1 MIAIRVNIS
10 PEIGIGHLVR
20 TSHIAKEFQLQDE
33 ETLFVLN
40 KKEESVE
47 PFLKDFLV
55 VELYNEYCTIRE
67 SQDATL
73 TLSFLKNYDIHT
85 VIVDSYDLNE
95 TWEKIVAANGYKI
108 VAIDDMQRKH
118 CCDFIVDQKW
128 TGIKETYNRYNDL
141 TPPNCTRLLGPA
153 YTLLNP
159 QYKYVENPD
168 TKKLTVLFS
177 LGGGGDLSIFNDI
190 IKNLLDDKK
199 LDINIWVILGPL
211 SYNHHKIIELKKKHS
226 NLKII
231 QNEKNLCAYYK
242 RTSLFI
248 GALGTSFYETSFFK
262 IPVLSFSIAPNQ
274 ESDVTYLQD
283 FGHFLHLP
291 LEEFR
296 QSSKAVQL
304 IKTLLFNIK
313 RLKHLRKN
321 ALINIDNKGI
331 KRIVSAVKD
340 NTTISKNLPTPAP
353 VNDYIHLTSDIKLR
367 KVTDKDINH
376 YLTSR
381 NLLKNRLNM
390 NVNTVIPRIEHY
402 NWWFSKKRESYLV
415 EKNQIKELYI
425 WEEHVHYTSKNF
437 LIGGWFVC
445 NENASFDISLLALQ
459 WQLETTRQK
468 YPDATW
474 IAIIKKTNHYVL
486 ALNKYLGFVEVKA
499 EEDEIEYNAII
510 HCFNNPSN
518 EEFVYVKKPV

>member
-1 MIAIRVNIS
+1 MIAVRVNVS

-20 TSHIAKEFQLQDE
+20 TSHIAKEFKLQGE

-40 KKEESVE
+40 KKDEFVE
-47 PFLKDFLV
+47 LFLRDFFV
-55 VELYNEYCTIRE
+55 VELYNEYYPTKEFR
-67 SQDATL
+67 DAKL
-73 TLSFLKNYDIHT
+73 TLSSLKDYDIHT

-95 TWEKIVAANGYKI
+95 TWEKIISANGYKI

-118 CCDFIVDQKW
+118 FCDFIIDQKW

-159 QYKYVENPD
+159 QYEYAENPD
-168 TKKLTVLFS
+168 TKHLTVLFS
-177 LGGGGDLSIFNDI
+177 LGGGGDLSIFNEI
-190 IKNLLDDKK
+190 IIHLLDDKK
-199 LDINIWVILGPL
+199 LDIDICVILGPL
-211 SYNHHKIIELKKKHS
+211 SYNHHKIIALEKKHS

-231 QNEKNLCAYYK
+231 QNRKNLCPYYQK
-242 RTSLFI
+242 SSLFI

-262 IPVLSFSIAPNQ
+262 IPLLSFSIAPNQ

-296 QSSKAVQL
+296 QSSKTVQL

-313 RLKHLRKN
+313 RVKYLRKN

-331 KRIVSAVKD
+331 KRIVAAVKD
-340 NTTISKNLPTPAP
+340 NSTISKNLIHPTPAD
-353 VNDYIHLTSDIKLR
+353 DYIHLTPDIKLR
-367 KVTDKDINH
+367 KVTDRDINH

-381 NLLKNRLNM
+381 NLLKNRVNM
-390 NVNTVIPRIEHY
+390 NVNTIIPLIEHY
-402 NWWFSKKRESYLV
+402 NWWFSSKRKSYLV
-415 EKNQIKELYI
+415 EKNNIKEFYI
-425 WEEHVHYTSKNF
+425 WEEHVHYASKEF

-445 NENASFDISLLALQ
+445 NENTSFDISLLALHQ
-459 WQLETTRQK
+459 WQVETTRQK
-468 YPDATW
+468 YPEAIW
-474 IAIIKKTNHYVL
+474 IAIIKKTNHYVR
-486 ALNKYLGFVEVKA
+486 ALNKYLGFVEVK
-499 EEDEIEYNAII
+499 EEEIEYNAII
-510 HCFNNPSN
+510 KFFNNPSN
-518 EEFVYVKKPV
+518 KEFVYVKKPV

>member
-1 MIAIRVNIS
+1 MIAIRVNVS

-20 TSHIAKEFQLQDE
+20 TSHIAKEFKLQGE

-40 KKEESVE
+40 KKDEVE
-47 PFLKDFLV
+47 PFLKDFFA
-55 VELYNEYCTIRE
+55 VELYNEYCTIKE
-67 SQDATL
+67 TQDAKL
-73 TLSFLKNYDIHT
+73 TLSFIKDYDIHT

-95 TWEKIVAANGYKI
+95 TWEKIISANGYKI

-118 CCDFIVDQKW
+118 CCDFIIDQKW
-128 TGIKETYNRYNDL
+128 TGINETCSRYNDL
-141 TPPNCTRLLGPA
+141 TPPNCTKLLGPE

-159 QYKYVENPD
+159 QYQYAESPD
-168 TKKLTVLFS
+168 IKQSTVLFS
-177 LGGGGDLSIFNDI
+177 LGGGGDLSIFNEI

-211 SYNHHKIIELKKKHS
+211 SYNYHQIIAYKKTYA

-231 QNEKNLCAYYK
+231 QNKNNLCPYYQK
-242 RTSLFI
+242 ASLFI
-248 GALGTSFYETSFFK
+248 GALGASFYETSFFK

-283 FGHFLHLP
+283 YGHFLHIP
-291 LEEFR
+291 LEEFC
-296 QSSKAVQL
+296 QSSKTVQL
-304 IKTLLFNIK
+304 IKTLLFNIN

-331 KRIVSAVKD
+331 KRIVAAVKD
-340 NTTISKNLPTPAP
+340 NITISKNSTSPAP
-353 VNDYIHLTSDIKLR
+353 VQDYINLTPDIKLR
-367 KVTDKDINH
+367 KVTDRDINH

-390 NVNTVIPRIEHY
+390 NVNKVIPRIEHY
-402 NWWFSKKRESYLV
+402 NWWFSNKRKSYLV
-415 EKNQIKELYI
+415 EKNQVKELYI
-425 WEEHVHYTSKNF
+425 WEEQVNYASKKF

-445 NENASFDISLLALQ
+445 NENTFFDVSLLALQ

-468 YPDATW
+468 YSDATW
-474 IAIIKKTNHYVL
+474 IAIIKKTNHYVRT
-486 ALNKYLGFVEVKA
+486 LNKYLGFVEVKQ
-499 EEDEIEYNAII
+499 DEIEYNAII
-510 HCFNNPSN
+510 NCFNNPSN
-518 EEFVYVKKPV
+518 KEFVYVKKPV